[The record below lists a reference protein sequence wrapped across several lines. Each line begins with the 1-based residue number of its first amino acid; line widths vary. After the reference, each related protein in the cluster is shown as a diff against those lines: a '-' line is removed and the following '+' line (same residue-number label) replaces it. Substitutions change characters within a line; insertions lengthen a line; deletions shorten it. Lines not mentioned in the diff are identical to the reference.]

1 MIVHS
6 LNMYT
11 LYLCTFDNIFLSVKL
26 QIVKSPTVD
35 YIV

>member
-1 MIVHS
+1 MIIHT

-11 LYLCTFDNIFLSVKL
+11 LYLCTFVNIFWVFNLE
-26 QIVKSPTVD
+26 IVKSPTLD